1 MAKKLIS
8 FDDSKT
14 GDAALPEPVKEVLR
28 ATYAPAGDYA
38 ETSAIAPAV
47 ESALANNQTV
57 VDAAAT
63 AAESAAG
70 TAVNNAAS
78 SGQFKAGYVAAI
90 SAAQRAT
97 LVENLAQNVTLSINA
112 NGYSS
117 NAGTGGA
124 ATGAKASGAGHGG
137 VDGYRV
143 TWTTASAAPETSP
156 QGGAQYGR
164 NTVTSDAAVT
174 AGVTYTLSMWA
185 KSSIDQRL
193 ALRVV
198 FYDAANAAVGSPVYS
213 TGRIVP
219 ANTEVRL
226 YNTVTVPAGA
236 THLGMRVVH
245 ANGVGGVAW
254 PVGATLTVSLPQI
267 TQGSTL
273 WPEFTGSEPDAYWVG
288 GKDISSSR
296 KAFTGAD
303 GTITQGDV
311 INSWWCLPRT
321 LEDTTRGKFWQG
333 GITRKGTQGIT
344 EFDTLTGMAKWHPI
358 AGRDGGQDDHN
369 VPAFLIESDKP
380 PLVAYSWHNRTETM
394 AIRRGTVT
402 GELSS
407 LGPEEI
413 LTVTSEAYPIT
424 QTSYAQL
431 LRRPGTDT
439 VALMYR
445 AQGTFAGWYTSIST
459 DWGVTWQA
467 PYRLTALGYQH
478 FTLSADGTVA
488 HFVAADHP
496 TNTATLRTRRFDVT
510 LTTGAITNPVT
521 GATLK
526 PNFWDPATTTIAES
540 IMHAVNDLT
549 KPSAT
554 RLFDVSPDGTR
565 ILQMKFQTSA
575 VGSGTPSESDLSTGV
590 YVVNRW
596 DGAAWVEET
605 LCSAGRPFGYY
616 FAFYTAGAV
625 FGVDGSTVFLGR
637 EIGGLWTV
645 ERWTRDGSGVWSQT
659 DVLHRAPAGRSIG
672 RPQIPVNTRSE
683 SRVTFGEYTT
693 YATDSF
699 ENYYG
704 IQKLLTRP

>member
-1 MAKKLIS
+1 MGLLDPPAL
-8 FDDSKT
+8 T
-14 GDAALPEPVKEVLR
+14 RAAADAA
-28 ATYAPAGDYA
+28 YAPVGDYA
-38 ETSAIAPAV
+38 TASDIAPAV
-47 ESALANNQTV
+47 ESALADNQTV
-57 VDAAAT
+57 VNAAAS
-63 AAESAAG
+63 AASSAAG

-78 SGQFKAGYVAAI
+78 TGQFKAGYVSAIAAAHG
-90 SAAQRAT
+90 AA
-97 LVENLAQNVTLSINA
+97 LVENIAQNVTLSINT

-117 NAGTGGA
+117 NAGTGGT
-124 ATGAKASGAGHGG
+124 ATGAKVAGAGHGG

-143 TWTTASAAPETSP
+143 TWTAASAAPEASP

-164 NTVTSDAAVT
+164 NTVTADAAVT
-174 AGVTYTLSMWA
+174 AGVMYTLSMWA
-185 KSSIDQRL
+185 KASIDQRL

-219 ANTEVRL
+219 AGTEVRL
-226 YNTVTVPAGA
+226 HHTVTVPVGA

-254 PVGATLTVSLPQI
+254 PVGGTLTVSLPQI

-273 WPEFTGSEPDAYWVG
+273 WPTFTGGDPDAYWVG
-288 GKDISSSR
+288 GTDISSSR
-296 KAFTGAD
+296 KAFVSGD
-303 GTITQGDV
+303 GTISQGDA

-321 LEDTTRGKFWQG
+321 LEDATRGKFWQG

-344 EFDTLTGMAKWHPI
+344 EFDTLAGIARWYPI
-358 AGRDGGQDDHN
+358 AGYNNGQDDHN
-369 VPAFLIESDKP
+369 VPAFLIEDDKP
-380 PLVAYSWHNRTETM
+380 PLVAYSWHNRTATM
-394 AIRRGTVT
+394 TIRRGTVT

-413 LTVTSEAYPIT
+413 LTVTSGAYPIT

-431 LRRPGTDT
+431 LRKPGTDT

-445 AQGTFAGWYTSIST
+445 AQGTYGGWYTSIST
-459 DWGVTWQA
+459 DWGATWQP
-467 PYRLTALGYQH
+467 PYRLTSLGYQH
-478 FTLSADGTVA
+478 FTLSADGAVA

-510 LTTGAITNPVT
+510 LATGLITNPAT

-526 PNFWDPATTTIAES
+526 ANFWDPATTTIAET

-575 VGSGTPSESDLSTGV
+575 VGSGTPTEAELSTGV

-596 DGAAWVEET
+596 DGATWVEET
-605 LCSAGRPFGYY
+605 ICSAGRPFGYY

-625 FGVDGSTVFLGR
+625 FGADGSTVFLGR
-637 EIGGLWTV
+637 EVGGLWTV
-645 ERWTRDGSGVWSQT
+645 ERWTRDGSGVWSQAA
-659 DVLHRAPAGRSIG
+659 VLHRAPVGRSVG

-683 SRVTFGEYTT
+683 ANVTFGEYTT
-693 YATDSF
+693 YAADSF

-704 IQKLLTRP
+704 IQKLLSVT